1 MTDEEPSGPW
11 ILCLFTVAGLA
22 EAGMWGQVNAFVP
35 LYLPALGVPA
45 DGVPRW
51 TALVTIAGTVAGLAS
66 LPLWGALADRYA
78 RKPVIV
84 RSFVAYALGCA
95 LAAGARGVGAFAV
108 GRTLM
113 GLAMGNSGLM
123 MATLGERLPPR
134 RRSLG
139 FAVFNSA
146 PPLGAFLAPLAG
158 GALVERA
165 GARALFALDAVLML
179 AVTASLWAGYRDRYT
194 PTTTRPVGELALDS
208 LRQLVA
214 SPRLRRLFPTLFAL
228 FGAWMLVNLYLPLAV
243 AARFPTGHLATRI
256 GWILAGGGAATVA
269 LAPSLGALADRRGL
283 WPVLTLAA
291 AAEALVWPVAGWT
304 ARLDVFAASWA
315 LANGLASAV
324 FALSFV
330 ALSDA
335 APERARGRV
344 MAYAYLPSTAGYG
357 IASGLGVALGAAAVP
372 HMFSAAAALTAI
384 GCAGLVWTRR
394 APSLDPE
401 AAR

>member
-1 MTDEEPSGPW
+1 MSDDARGGAW
-11 ILCLFTVAGLA
+11 LLALFTAAGLA
-22 EAGMWGQVNAFVP
+22 EAAMWGQVNAFVP
-35 LYLPALGVPA
+35 LYLPTLGVPPE
-45 DGVPRW
+45 GVARW
-51 TALVTIAGTVAGLAS
+51 TALVTVAGTVAGLAT
-66 LPLWGALADRYA
+66 LPFWGALADRYA

-84 RSFVAYALGCA
+84 RSFVAYLVGCA

-113 GLAMGNSGLM
+113 GLSMGNSGLM

-146 PPLGAFLAPLAG
+146 PPLGAFVAPLAG
-158 GALVERA
+158 GVVVERA
-165 GARALFALDAVLML
+165 GARALFALDAAVML
-179 AVTASLWAGYRDRYT
+179 AVTASLWVGYRDRYT

-208 LRQLVA
+208 LRLLVA

-228 FGAWMLVNLYLPLAV
+228 FGAWMLANLYLPLVV
-243 AARFPTGHLATRI
+243 AARFPTEHLATRI
-256 GWILAGGGAATVA
+256 GWILAGGGVATVA

-283 WPVLTLAA
+283 WPVLTLSA

-304 ARLDVFAASWA
+304 TRLDVFTASWA

-344 MAYAYLPSTAGYG
+344 MAFAYLPSTAGYG
-357 IASGLGVALGAAAVP
+357 IASGLGVALGAAAVERTFP
-372 HMFSAAAALTAI
+372 AAAALTAL
-384 GCAGLVWTRR
+384 GCVGLLWTRR
-394 APSLDPE
+394 AP
-401 AAR
+401 